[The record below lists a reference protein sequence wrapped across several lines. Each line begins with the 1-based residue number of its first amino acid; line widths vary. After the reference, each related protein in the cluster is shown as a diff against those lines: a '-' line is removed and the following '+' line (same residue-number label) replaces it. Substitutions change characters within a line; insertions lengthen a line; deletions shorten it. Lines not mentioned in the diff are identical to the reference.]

1 MSQAMTRTILVARLE
16 ALLPAAMDDA
26 EFSPTSW
33 ANLVDAGMSGRQI
46 FRLFELTE
54 EACGVTVC
62 VADILDW
69 VMGRPTLNALA
80 LLVERRRYEVAQ
92 GQIGGAA

>member
-62 VADILDW
+62 VADMLDW

-80 LLVERRRYEVAQ
+80 LLVERRRHEVAQ